1 MSSRYFALIITEETE
16 ISGLKRISLPNDN
29 FAYYGNDLDVFK
41 SAMKSLRMNIR
52 RYCMLYLD
60 EEKKVRQG
68 TVKATKG
75 KFEYGRQDEIFVPL
89 GSDGMPLSN
98 ATMVT
103 RKDGAQSGEYEMVQ
117 DAIDLALQRY
127 GIPISSPALKELFI

>member
-1 MSSRYFALIITEETE
+1 MSSPYFALIITEETE
-16 ISGLKRISLPNDN
+16 IAGLKRVSLPNDN
-29 FAYYGNDLDVFK
+29 FGYYCNDLHAFK
-41 SAMKSLRMNIR
+41 TAMKSLRMNIR